1 MFSIRRPAEEKI
13 AALRSSA
20 APQQLTYPFE
30 GFTRSDDPEQ
40 AVPPGYQLDRH
51 QVVLGHGEETFQR
64 AAEAIRQW
72 RMFPTEVA
80 ELYDRQTPI
89 DVAEVVAVLFH
100 GYGLW
105 TLNPARIIYTIDER
119 ELDWR
124 FGFAYGTLPGH
135 LARGEELFLVER
147 SGETDEVTFSIVA
160 VSRPSHL
167 FSWIGY
173 PLVRREQR
181 RFRRLSGE
189 AMQAAVTSDQD

>member
-20 APQQLTYPFE
+20 ASQQLTYPFE
-30 GFTRSDDPEQ
+30 GFTRSEDPEL
-40 AVPPGYQLDRH
+40 AAPSGYRLDRY
-51 QVVLGHGEETFQR
+51 QVLLGHGEDTFRR
-64 AAEAIRQW
+64 ASEAIRQW
-72 RMFPTEVA
+72 QMFPTEIA
-80 ELYDRQTPI
+80 ELYDRETPI
-89 DVAEVVAVLFH
+89 EVGEVVAVLFH

-119 ELDWR
+119 EPNWR

-147 SGETDEVTFSIVA
+147 SLETDEVTFSIVA
-160 VSRPSHL
+160 ASRPAHL
-167 FSWIGY
+167 FSWLGY

-189 AMQAAVTSDQD
+189 AMQSSLR